1 MKKRFTTLP
10 KPVVTC
16 IFAPPSVEEAMAT
29 MRNGEFAGA
38 DAFAIHMRMDKALL
52 TGENFSRIAH
62 STAKPVMFLLYRGDV
77 AGWATPA
84 SDEERVE
91 LLKLAI
97 RSGGAAVDF
106 PADTFDPSPREISWK
121 SAAIDR
127 QRRAIEEVHE
137 LGGEVV
143 MSSHMAEP
151 LSTEEV
157 LEHMLSVEKRG
168 ADFAKI
174 VTTADTEEQ
183 YVEAV
188 NTTLA
193 LRRELHVPFI
203 HLINGKFAL
212 AHRFLAPKLGC
223 AVTFCVERYSANF
236 VTSQPPVQ
244 NMKSVL
250 RNFCWDIAD
259 VEQEDA
265 K

>member
-1 MKKRFTTLP
+1 M
-10 KPVVTC
+10 
-16 IFAPPSVEEAMAT
+16 
-29 MRNGEFAGA
+29 
-38 DAFAIHMRMDKALL
+38 
-52 TGENFSRIAH
+52 
-62 STAKPVMFLLYRGDV
+62 
-77 AGWATPA
+77 
-84 SDEERVE
+84 
-91 LLKLAI
+91 KLAV
-97 RSGGAAVDF
+97 RAGGAAVDF
-106 PADTFDPSPREISWK
+106 PADTFDPSPREISWNPEV
-121 SAAIDR
+121 IDR
-127 QRRAIEEVHE
+127 QRRAIDEVHE
-137 LGGEVV
+137 MGGEVV
-143 MSSHMAEP
+143 VSSHIAEP
-151 LSTEEV
+151 LSTGEV
-157 LEHMLSVEKRG
+157 LEHMLSIEKRG

-203 HLINGKFAL
+203 HLIGGKFAL

-250 RNFCWDIAD
+250 RDFCWNIAD
-259 VEQEDA
+259 TDETEGEA

>member
-38 DAFAIHMRMDKALL
+38 DAFAIHLRMDKALL
-52 TGENFSRIAH
+52 TRENFARIAQA
-62 STAKPVMFLLYRGDV
+62 TAKPVMFLLYRGDA
-77 AGWATPA
+77 AGWPAPA

-91 LLKLAI
+91 LLKMAI
-97 RSGGAAVDF
+97 RAGGAAVDF
-106 PADTFDPSPREISWK
+106 PADTFDPSPREISRNP
-121 SAAIDR
+121 AAIDR
-127 QRRAIEEVHE
+127 QRRAIDEVHA

-151 LSTEEV
+151 LSTGEV
-157 LEHMLSVEKRG
+157 LEHMLSIEKRG

-203 HLINGKFAL
+203 HLIGGKFAL